1 MHVVGVRIYT
11 KRGNASKNY
20 EFAKRV
26 LERYG
31 DLVKSI
37 VLIGS
42 VARGEFKPE
51 SDIDVV
57 VILDDTIKE
66 LTLEELEEISDELE
80 KRQKVF
86 LIGYQ
91 SKLPTH

>member
-1 MHVVGVRIYT
+1 MLWG
-11 KRGNASKNY
+11 RGYIQKEEMLQKIY